1 MAVGRRLFL
10 GAFTAGAV
18 TVAANGTEAVAVGD
32 YTDYTAPA
40 QFWTQ
45 STTAHAVTAVMAATS
60 GAGAA
65 LNVASKNPQTSALNV
80 TGVENARGT
89 VKITHDGYVDG
100 SDADGS
106 ALSIDLQTHGV
117 TDRSGGTAAQGIFL
131 TATTGATK
139 GALLV
144 LRNNPGLD
152 DFVVKGSGR
161 VGVGIGVGDTPQ
173 SQLHVVQV
181 APQAASAIL
190 AEGSVRLANIAA
202 EPSNAPADLGG
213 GSLYAQNGALFWKGG
228 NGKVTELAPA

>member
-18 TVAANGTEAVAVGD
+18 TVATGGTEAVAVGD

-60 GAGAA
+60 GSGAA

-80 TGVENARGT
+80 TGVETARGT

-106 ALSIDLQTHGV
+106 ALSIDLQTHDV
-117 TDRSGGTAAQGIFL
+117 TDRSGGTAAQGIFV

-144 LRNNPGLD
+144 LRNNDGLED
-152 DFVVKGSGR
+152 LVVKGSGR
-161 VGVGIGVGDTPQ
+161 VGIGVGRGATPQ
-173 SQLHVVQV
+173 SQLHVAQV
-181 APQAASAIL
+181 AQDAASAIL
-190 AEGSVRLANIAA
+190 AEGSVRLANITAV
-202 EPSNAPADLGG
+202 PSNAPAALGG
-213 GSLYAQNGALFWKGG
+213 GSLYAQNGALYWKGG
-228 NGKVTELAPA
+228 NNTVTLLAPA

>member
-10 GAFTAGAV
+10 GAFTAGTV

-40 QFWTQ
+40 QFWTR

-190 AEGSVRLANIAA
+190 AEGSVRLANTAA

>member
-60 GAGAA
+60 GSGAA

-117 TDRSGGTAAQGIFL
+117 TDQSGGTAAQGIFV
-131 TATTGATK
+131 TATTGATT

-144 LRNNPGLD
+144 LRNNKGRD
-152 DFVVKGSGR
+152 DLVVKGSGR
-161 VGVGIGVGDTPQ
+161 VGIGVGRGDTPQ

-181 APQAASAIL
+181 AQDAASAIL
-190 AEGSVRLANIAA
+190 AEGAVRLADVTAT
-202 EPSNAPADLGG
+202 PSNAPAALGG
-213 GSLYAQNGALFWKGG
+213 GSLYAQGGALYWKGG
-228 NGKVTELAPA
+228 SGKVTLLAPA